1 MKCFNSCL
9 LVVNVLLLILFVF
22 FSNNLM
28 QVEGL
33 RPLKEQSF
41 SSMVENFVIQRAY
54 SGPSHRGRGH

>member
-1 MKCFNSCL
+1 MKCYNSFL
-9 LVVNVLLLILFVF
+9 LVVNALSIILFVLL
-22 FSNNLM
+22 SNNCM

>member
-1 MKCFNSCL
+1 MKCYNSFF
-9 LVVNVLLLILFVF
+9 LVVSALSIIFFVF
-22 FSNNLM
+22 LSTNYM

-33 RPLKEQSF
+33 RPLKELSF